1 MTEQS
6 SGSNEWQPSSPSI
19 SSTPTTPS
27 SPGSHSGFYSFVED
41 PNCLEAEKNEEWM
54 VSPERQA
61 KLTTLKEE
69 SSFKLQTYI
78 EDRRP
83 EKLFQE
89 TNGDSQYR
97 IDNTASLSMDDTG
110 NKQDRTQIIRSQAPR
125 KNRLLKEQWSSLEN
139 LEFSKTPKKLMEGFS
154 LSYRGSDSP
163 KDRPVPAEQGAIDH
177 EQIDFNAARKQ
188 FLMMEQLNKSAPLF
202 RRSLQLSLTP
212 TKERNP
218 LPSPATVKD
227 DTKYRHMAQSQSPQN
242 EQKEADIFTFNLSE
256 NTPDAKV
263 DQRETDDS
271 GLSSH
276 INDGSTAKEHAE
288 SAAQSRPA
296 PETPIEREIRI
307 AQEREESLRRARGI
321 KHSDSTEMVEI
332 KTKPLLSQAM
342 QPMKAV
348 KAKDTNRVSFL
359 IQREFEMENKRKEHL
374 DKLQGPYTCGTLQEL
389 GERKKIFEPQREM
402 SPVSSVTCLIGPA
415 LKQID
420 NPQSQ
425 ARDAEDCIMNKPLDL
440 VEGGDNSEKEDGLS
454 PCCPHRHPNDVIL
467 PSHNSRMGSTNKH
480 TKGSMNGSLPHFFKG
495 ERSSLTLLNP
505 ASPTLSTPMFSP
517 FFGYDPK
524 KRFISPWRK
533 RLDYQMNNSQ
543 DLIRK
548 EIERDLQREQEHME
562 LLESRSLS
570 VSLEKGLDAQD
581 GIQRTTS
588 AGEQSDVQ
596 PGSDEDIIR
605 PRSDKIPP
613 SLPEEHTRSSN
624 QSYGRS
630 VDPYPVTRESAS
642 DKFSH
647 DDSPHLPSRLP
658 SVSIVTAQPWGN
670 QKPSSPGLPRV
681 SALTGSE
688 GVGTPAQKGL
698 TETLLED
705 FEERR
710 ARLRLEESAYAGIQ
724 PTDDVNNEVL
734 EATRVTRH
742 KNMRALRW
750 EAGVYA
756 NEDMD

>member
-1 MTEQS
+1 DR
-6 SGSNEWQPSSPSI
+6 SNPAR
-19 SSTPTTPS
+19 
-27 SPGSHSGFYSFVED
+27 FY
-41 PNCLEAEKNEEWM
+41 CLEAEKNEEWM

-271 GLSSH
+271 GLS
-276 INDGSTAKEHAE
+276 T
-288 SAAQSRPA
+288 QSRPA

-425 ARDAEDCIMNKPLDL
+425 ARD
-440 VEGGDNSEKEDGLS
+440 
-454 PCCPHRHPNDVIL
+454 
-467 PSHNSRMGSTNKH
+467 
-480 TKGSMNGSLPHFFKG
+480 
-495 ERSSLTLLNP
+495 
-505 ASPTLSTPMFSP
+505 
-517 FFGYDPK
+517 
-524 KRFISPWRK
+524 
-533 RLDYQMNNSQ
+533 
-543 DLIRK
+543 
-548 EIERDLQREQEHME
+548 
-562 LLESRSLS
+562 
-570 VSLEKGLDAQD
+570 
-581 GIQRTTS
+581 
-588 AGEQSDVQ
+588 
-596 PGSDEDIIR
+596 
-605 PRSDKIPP
+605 
-613 SLPEEHTRSSN
+613 
-624 QSYGRS
+624 
-630 VDPYPVTRESAS
+630 
-642 DKFSH
+642 
-647 DDSPHLPSRLP
+647 
-658 SVSIVTAQPWGN
+658 PWGN